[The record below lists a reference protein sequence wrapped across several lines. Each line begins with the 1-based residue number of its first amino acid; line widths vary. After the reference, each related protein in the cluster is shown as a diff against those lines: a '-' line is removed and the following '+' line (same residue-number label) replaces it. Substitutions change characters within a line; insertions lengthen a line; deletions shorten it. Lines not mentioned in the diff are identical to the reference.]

1 MAGKLKLLIG
11 FGAGY
16 VLGARAGRERYEQI
30 KSRLAEVRSN
40 PKVQSTASH
49 VRDVA
54 AEKADELKETVTE
67 KVNEKV
73 HGGNDAGD
81 APSPGAASTDGA
93 STGAPSAGGATP
105 GGTDGVTGLMT
116 APVSPDAPR

>member
-16 VLGARAGRERYEQI
+16 VLGARAGRERYDQI
-30 KSRLAEVRSN
+30 MSRVADVRSN
-40 PKVQSTASH
+40 PKVQETASH

-54 AEKADELKETVTE
+54 TEKAVDLKDTVTD

-73 HGGNDAGD
+73 HGADTPKADSGNGTG
-81 APSPGAASTDGA
+81 PG
-93 STGAPSAGGATP
+93 GAPGGDNLAGMG
-105 GGTDGVTGLMT
+105 T
-116 APVSPDAPR
+116 APVTPDPR